1 MLTTIMLI
9 IELIIM
15 GLMVTPIIVLCL
27 AFIARFGEQEKKLKD
42 LEMEIRSDLITSPE
56 KIADEIN
63 DIRIR
68 KLNEKE
74 DKNE

>member
-9 IELIIM
+9 IDLIIA
-15 GLMVTPIIVLCL
+15 GLLVALIIVLYL
-27 AFIARFGEQEKKLKD
+27 VAIARFGEQEKKLKD
-42 LEMEIRSDLITSPE
+42 LEAAIRSGIITSPE
-56 KIADEIN
+56 RIADEIN

-74 DKNE
+74 DKK

>member
-1 MLTTIMLI
+1 MLTTIMI
-9 IELIIM
+9 IGELIIA
-15 GLMVTPIIVLCL
+15 GFLVALIIVLYL
-27 AFIARFGEQEKKLKD
+27 TSIARFGEQEKKLKD

-63 DIRIR
+63 YIR

-74 DKNE
+74 DKK